1 MAETRVERQRLRM
14 ILRATSAATSSGG
27 NMARYDVLVVG
38 TRCSG
43 APLCML
49 LARRGLKVLGID
61 HAQFPSDTIS
71 THFMWPRT
79 TAFLSKWGLLDELA
93 ATSCPPIHRVT
104 ADYGAVAI
112 SGKPSA
118 VEGTAIMF
126 SPRRTVLDQLLVEA
140 ARKAGAEML
149 DVVTFRALLWDGGRV
164 VGARL
169 QDDNGATTECKAG
182 IVVGADG
189 IWSAVARAANA
200 ATEIEHPSLTCGY
213 YAYWSGV
220 PTEGVEFYIR
230 EGRDILVFPT
240 HDGLTCIWAGRSR
253 KDWDIYR
260 GNVEQTYRD
269 VIAAAPSLAQR
280 LEHAERVTPF
290 KGTSKLPNFYRRSFG
305 LGWAL
310 VGDAAYHRDPLT
322 GMGIGDAFLG
332 AQFLADAL
340 TRGLGGDTIVLDT
353 ALSGYQ
359 QAFRE
364 RTMPVFDYTV
374 KVAGLKEQTSAMAI
388 YAKIA
393 QSARDTAQFIDVLA
407 GNIPVKNVFNPE
419 NIARLLA

>member
-1 MAETRVERQRLRM
+1 M
-14 ILRATSAATSSGG
+14 ILRATSAATSIGG

-93 ATSCPPIHRVT
+93 ATGCPPIHRVT

-140 ARKAGAEML
+140 ARKAGADML
-149 DVVTFRALLWDGGRV
+149 DEVTFRALLWDGGRV
-164 VGARL
+164 IGAQL
-169 QDDNGATTECKAG
+169 QDGNGTTTEYKAA

-200 ATEIEHPSLTCGY
+200 ATEI
-213 YAYWSGV
+213 
-220 PTEGVEFYIR
+220 
-230 EGRDILVFPT
+230 
-240 HDGLTCIWAGRSR
+240 
-253 KDWDIYR
+253 
-260 GNVEQTYRD
+260 
-269 VIAAAPSLAQR
+269 
-280 LEHAERVTPF
+280 
-290 KGTSKLPNFYRRSFG
+290 
-305 LGWAL
+305 
-310 VGDAAYHRDPLT
+310 
-322 GMGIGDAFLG
+322 
-332 AQFLADAL
+332 
-340 TRGLGGDTIVLDT
+340 
-353 ALSGYQ
+353 
-359 QAFRE
+359 
-364 RTMPVFDYTV
+364 
-374 KVAGLKEQTSAMAI
+374 
-388 YAKIA
+388 
-393 QSARDTAQFIDVLA
+393 
-407 GNIPVKNVFNPE
+407 
-419 NIARLLA
+419 

>member
-1 MAETRVERQRLRM
+1 
-14 ILRATSAATSSGG
+14 
-27 NMARYDVLVVG
+27 
-38 TRCSG
+38 
-43 APLCML
+43 ML
-49 LARRGLKVLGID
+49 LARKGLKVLGID
-61 HAQFPSDTIS
+61 HARFPSDTVS

-79 TAFLSKWGLLDELA
+79 TSLLSKWGLLDELA
-93 ATSCPPIHRVT
+93 ATGCPPIHRVT
-104 ADYGAVAI
+104 ADYGALAI

-140 ARKAGAEML
+140 ARKAGADML
-149 DVVTFRALLWDGGRV
+149 DEVTFRALLWDGGRV
-164 VGARL
+164 IGAQL
-169 QDDNGATTECKAG
+169 QDGNGTTTEYKAA

-253 KDWDIYR
+253 KDWQIYR
-260 GNVEQTYRD
+260 SKVEQTYRD

-290 KGTSKLPNFYRRSFG
+290 KGTSKLPFLSSQFRS
-305 LGWAL
+305 
-310 VGDAAYHRDPLT
+310 R
-322 GMGIGDAFLG
+322 LG
-332 AQFLADAL
+332 AC
-340 TRGLGGDTIVLDT
+340 RRCGLPPRSSYRHGHW
-353 ALSGYQ
+353 
-359 QAFRE
+359 
-364 RTMPVFDYTV
+364 
-374 KVAGLKEQTSAMAI
+374 
-388 YAKIA
+388 
-393 QSARDTAQFIDVLA
+393 
-407 GNIPVKNVFNPE
+407 
-419 NIARLLA
+419 